1 MEKLHSLVL
10 ELLRAGIT
18 PEAIGEMLQREK
30 VALLQTTEYIDAMRD
45 SNFHP

>member
-18 PEAIGEMLQREK
+18 PGAIGEMLQKEK
-30 VALLQTTEYIDAMRD
+30 VALLQTTEYIDAMREHD
-45 SNFHP
+45 FKP